1 MKFWKSTYNE
11 FIKIA
16 AKPRSYIGIGAITLI
31 VAIILFAMRIDG
43 LSFISF
49 LTKPFEQSLTF
60 DGIILNGK
68 LIAFVI
74 LQMLIVHVPLLIA
87 LVTGDLVSGEAA
99 MGTIRLLLTKPI
111 SRTRILFS
119 KYLAGCAY
127 TLVMLLWFMFMALVV
142 GKVLFGTG
150 DLMVLNGEGLIVFHQ
165 QDVFW
170 RFACGFSLAYLSLV
184 MIATLSLTLSCFSDN
199 SIGPIV
205 STMEIIILFTI
216 ISTLDVP
223 VLHKVQPYLFTN
235 HMVEWRNFFED
246 PISTGEILKSSGILL
261 IHIVGLLSVAV
272 YKFNKKDILS

>member
-1 MKFWKSTYNE
+1 MKFWKNTYNE

-31 VAIILFAMRIDG
+31 VSIILFAMRVDG
-43 LSFISF
+43 AFFIS
-49 LTKPFEQSLTF
+49 LITKPFEQSLSF
-60 DGIILNGK
+60 EGNILNGN

-99 MGTIRLLLTKPI
+99 MGTIRLLVTKPI
-111 SRTRILFS
+111 SRTSILLS

-127 TLVMLLWFMFMALVV
+127 TLVMLLWLMFMALVV
-142 GKVLFGTG
+142 GKMIFGTG
-150 DLMVLNGEGLIVFHQ
+150 DMMVLNGNGLVVFSE

-170 RFACGFSLAYLSLV
+170 RFASGFSLAYLSLV
-184 MIATLSLTLSCFSDN
+184 TVATLSLTLSCFSDN

-205 STMEIIILFTI
+205 STMAIIILFTI

-223 VLHKVQPYLFTN
+223 VLEKVQPYLFTN
-235 HMVEWRNFFED
+235 HMVAWRNFFDD
-246 PISTGEILKSSGILL
+246 PIPVAKIIKSGEILL
-261 IHIVGLLSVAV
+261 IHIIGLLTIAI

>member
-11 FIKIA
+11 FIKIT

-60 DGIILNGK
+60 EGNILNGN

-111 SRTRILFS
+111 SRTSILFS

-127 TLVMLLWFMFMALVV
+127 TLVMLLWLMFMALVV
-142 GKVLFGTG
+142 GKMLFGTG

-205 STMEIIILFTI
+205 STMAIIILFTI
-216 ISTLDVP
+216 ISTLDVS

-235 HMVEWRNFFED
+235 HMVAWRNFFED
-246 PISTGEILKSSGILL
+246 PIPTGKILKSSGILL